1 MHIAVLPS
9 VFLLNFL
16 DTLLLHVPV
25 GDGPVS
31 DGPVAIHSSS
41 LLTRWPLNLCFLA
54 GWCRSFNIYSIE
66 ILISLFQILVW
77 LKVVHTEPGICLL
90 ARGMQGGS
98 SIKPCPLVSF
108 RVDLRWNLLPT
119 LVEQFTTYVSL
130 TLLNNFQNS
139 GVSVTPCTV
148 QYKARLSY
156 EKEED
161 N

>member
-54 GWCRSFNIYSIE
+54 GWCCSFNIYSTE

-77 LKVVHTEPGICLL
+77 LKVVHTEPGTCLL

-98 SIKPCPLVSF
+98 SIKPCSLVSF
-108 RVDLRWNLLPT
+108 RVDLQRNLLP
-119 LVEQFTTYVSL
+119 LWLSSL
-130 TLLNNFQNS
+130 QLRSLWHCWISSSNKRD
-139 GVSVTPCTV
+139 V
-148 QYKARLSY
+148 QEPVLGQWSFSSTM
-156 EKEED
+156 
-161 N
+161 